1 MNMRHIFLSLLV
13 ACICSTT
20 YSQKLKDDYNQKATV
35 SKDDSTIWLTANMKR
50 DHRIFGY
57 IKPDT
62 NSKKMIL
69 ISIFT
74 NDVKGNP
81 FSCPFGSYYQTSD
94 MKNMSLKFVSKE
106 GSFIKA
112 KIVKKDSTDTQI
124 FILRKWIEF
133 EK

>member
-1 MNMRHIFLSLLV
+1 MKYIFLSLL
-13 ACICSTT
+13 ATCMFTTT
-20 YSQKLKDDYNQKATV
+20 YSQKLKQDYNQKATV
-35 SKDDSTIWLTANMKR
+35 SKEDSIIWLIANIKR

-74 NDVKGNP
+74 NDIKGNP
-81 FSCPFGSYYQTSD
+81 FNCPLGSYYQTSD
-94 MKNMSLKFVSKE
+94 MTDMIIKFVSKK

-112 KIVKKDSTDTQI
+112 KIERRDSADTQI